1 MSNTKLKP
9 GVIYIVFEVVF
20 VLLAIGLMCWIVFF
34 LSADNSSSRPNS
46 GSVDTDTPVVVTD
59 HGLFSLVQRTS
70 KIDDLLEYNDA
81 LYNYMRKTLGGTVSA
96 TYSYGHYMSP
106 SMYFSTDFQR
116 FLDGLPLAGYGVET
130 LDGHRGYMTV
140 EVVYDKETRTP
151 TSQTITFHFCCEY
164 SDTAQNEIV
173 AVVDK
178 YLGVQLDNEKVK
190 NSVSQLT
197 LGSSSIEVDGLTIE
211 IKPDSFNGGFDHIM
225 VSLLYNDTN

>member
-1 MSNTKLKP
+1 MPDIKLKP
-9 GVIYIVFEVVF
+9 DIVSRVFEGIF
-20 VLLAIGLMCWIVFF
+20 ILLAVGIMCWVFF
-34 LSADNSSSRPNS
+34 FLTADDSLAKPNSSSKAIEI
-46 GSVDTDTPVVVTD
+46 VTD
-59 HGLFSLVQRTS
+59 HGLFSLVQQTA

-106 SMYFSTDFQR
+106 SMYFTTDFQQ

-130 LDGHRGYMTV
+130 LDGHRGYMAV

-178 YLGVQLDNEKVK
+178 YLGIELDHEEVK

-211 IKPDSFNGGFDHIM
+211 IKPDSVNGGFDHVL
-225 VSLLYNDTN
+225 VSLFYNDTN